1 MINRDTI
8 DNAAPQHI
16 GSWQYHCNLCAM
28 HVEVTIMPK
37 DKIQS
42 SELSNLQIFKGFSP
56 KQLALLAR
64 NMTALH
70 VRRGEVIHRP
80 GQPAKNL
87 YLVLEGEVGL
97 SLLGSKGRAL
107 RLMVLAQGE
116 IFGVSAL
123 VPGWLHVSH
132 ATALH
137 NSRIGEI
144 PACSFVEKVCGLKW
158 KNFAAL
164 TEITLKPLL
173 LVSLRR
179 ALYLVEDLPNRV
191 ATTLWE
197 YAGHPEAK
205 KRGGLLPLSVTH
217 EELSALVGASRPRVS
232 MALKQLQER
241 GFFVR
246 KGKQI
251 LVQRNVLSS
260 YLKKEYEFL
269 L

>member
-1 MINRDTI
+1 MT
-8 DNAAPQHI
+8 
-16 GSWQYHCNLCAM
+16 
-28 HVEVTIMPK
+28 K
-37 DKIQS
+37 DQLQL
-42 SELSNLQIFKGFSP
+42 SEFRSLQVFKGFSP
-56 KQLALLAR
+56 KQLAVLAR

-70 VRRGEVIHRP
+70 VRRREVIHRP
-80 GQPAKNL
+80 GQAAENL
-87 YLVLEGEVGL
+87 YLVLEGEVGV
-97 SLLGSKGRAL
+97 SLFGSKGRTL
-107 RLMVLAQGE
+107 RLAVLAQGE
-116 IFGVSAL
+116 FFGVNALIPGWRHVGHASAL
-123 VPGWLHVSH
+123 R
-132 ATALH
+132 

-144 PACSFVEKVCGLKW
+144 PARSFVEKVCGLNW

-197 YAGHPEAK
+197 YAGHPEPRK
-205 KRGGLLPLSVTH
+205 KGGVLPLSLTH

-232 MALKQLQER
+232 LALKQLEGR

-251 LVQRNVLSS
+251 MVQDDALSNF
-260 YLKKEYEFL
+260 LRREYEFL
-269 L
+269 P